1 MNMFIRQ
8 PAEFFS
14 EELSKREKCSVLGIA
29 LLYDM
34 VFTSFIFLLI
44 YLFDE
49 YVLTL
54 RTKLDDAPLWGM
66 VLLVVFIVPF
76 FEELLFRLPLRYNRN
91 WLWRTLERAF
101 NLQSKAFWN
110 RNYRFIFYAFVGL
123 FGVMHLTNYNNNE
136 TLFYVFTP
144 VIVGPQLFGGLLLS
158 YVRLRLGFWWGFAKH
173 SIWNAVVILVSIF
186 FFHNKEVIHIDE
198 SNLNLSIY
206 ELTYVNKEDQNIK
219 IFRNEAGL
227 IDSISMKSGCL
238 QQLMDSLYQRGRFAV
253 LNDTWMN
260 LKLNTI
266 FQTVNKTE
274 LLNILKGQYRIRV
287 LQNQ

>member
-1 MNMFIRQ
+1 MFIRR
-8 PAEFFS
+8 PTEFFS
-14 EELSKREKCSVLGIA
+14 EELSKREKCRVLGIA
-29 LLYDM
+29 LLYDIM
-34 VFTSFIFLLI
+34 FTSFIFLLI

-49 YVLTL
+49 YVVTL

-66 VLLVVFIVPF
+66 ILLAVFIIPF

-91 WLWRTLERAF
+91 WLWRTLERIF
-101 NLQSKAFWN
+101 NLQSKTFWN
-110 RNYRFIFYAFVGL
+110 RHYRFIFYAFVGL
-123 FGVMHLTNYNNNE
+123 FGVAHLTSYNNTE

-144 VIVGPQLFGGLLLS
+144 VIVGSQLFGGLLLS
-158 YVRLRLGFWWGFAKH
+158 YIRLRLGFWWGFTQH
-173 SIWNAVVILVSIF
+173 SIWNAAAILVSIF
-186 FFHNKEVIHIDE
+186 LFHNKEVIHIDK

-238 QQLMDSLYQRGRFAV
+238 QQLIDSLYPRGRVTV

-260 LKLNTI
+260 LRLNTL
-266 FQTVNKTE
+266 QTINKAE
-274 LLNILKGQYRIRV
+274 LLDILKDQYRIKV
-287 LQNQ
+287 AQNQ